1 MTDSQRERLKDACV
15 IMGECLQ
22 GAVEALRSIAAA
34 FEAEQVAKA
43 LNVDL
48 GSLWKDGEQDAM
60 EALRRAMSVIG
71 GDIDKETLQ
80 EFAAMVEDM
89 PPIVHKKIPR
99 PPKHLGPV
107 NRTNYTAN
115 RPARVARSCCR
126 KVKH

>member
-1 MTDSQRERLKDACV
+1 MTDSQWERLKDACV

-22 GAVEALRSIAAA
+22 GAVEAFRSIAAA

-48 GSLWKDGEQDAM
+48 GSVWKDVEQDQM
-60 EALRRAMSVIG
+60 EALRRAMNEIG
-71 GDIDKETLQ
+71 GDIDKEMLQ
-80 EFAAMVEDM
+80 KMSELVEDM
-89 PPIVHKKIPR
+89 PPIIHKKIPR
-99 PPKHLGPV
+99 PPKCLGPV